1 MGYDGALYDMRR
13 DRDIEDNRGGRE
25 IILNE
30 KDGSLTTRQIR
41 LKDFNLPVE
50 EPWDENN
57 R

>member
-30 KDGSLTTRQIR
+30 NGDLFTRQIR
-41 LKDFNLPVE
+41 LKDYGLPVE
-50 EPWDENN
+50 EPWDETN